1 MSDITFTPIGGGA
14 EIGANCYLVTAGD
27 SQLLLDSGI
36 HPKKEGR
43 EALPKF
49 SLLQRAPEAVLVS
62 HGHIDHCGSVPF
74 VLREFPATACYAT
87 RPTVSIMDRM
97 LHNSVSVMTTLGKER
112 NIPEYP
118 LYTHSDVDYAI
129 RQSAGIEYDQ
139 EFTISRHCPFKAS
152 FQHAGHVLGSAGILL
167 RAEGH
172 TVYYTGDIC
181 LTDQELLGGLQLI
194 DMDVKVDTLIIEST
208 RGAHLDDEERTFTS
222 EIRRFAEEA
231 RKVLNNG
238 GVVLVPAFA
247 LGRTQELLNIIDRLQ
262 ANGELPQVPVYASG
276 LGRAI
281 YEVYDKYTD
290 YLRPEVSLSPLYQF
304 ERIGDV
310 WDPKVS
316 RNLLKEA
323 SIVVATSGMLVENTP
338 SAMIAQEMVQSDK
351 HGVFFVGYL
360 DPDTLGYKL
369 LHANVD
375 DKLVFHTG
383 GKEVAIK
390 LPNRQTFHFSA
401 HAPREDLQH
410 VINRTQPTNVIFVH
424 GDPDAIE
431 WLHANCNGV
440 PNKFTPEIGEAI
452 TLSA

>member
-1 MSDITFTPIGGGA
+1 MSDITFTPIGGAA
-14 EIGANCYLVTAGD
+14 EIGANCFLISRGNNGI
-27 SQLLLDSGI
+27 LLDSGI

-49 SLLQRAPEAVLVS
+49 ELLQSPPEAVVVS

-74 VLREFPATACYAT
+74 LLREFPATPCYAT

-129 RQSAGIEYDQ
+129 RQSAGMEYDR
-139 EFTISRHCPFKAS
+139 EFPVSAHCPFTAS

-172 TVYYTGDIC
+172 TLYYTGDIC
-181 LTDQELLGGLQLI
+181 LTDQELLGGLQII
-194 DMDVKVDTLIIEST
+194 DMDVHVDTLIIEST

-231 RKVLNNG
+231 RKVLEKG

-262 ANGELPQVPVYASG
+262 ANGELPQVPVFASG

-310 WDPKVS
+310 WDPRVT
-316 RNLLKEA
+316 RNLLKQA

-338 SAMIAQEMVQSDK
+338 SAMIAQEMVRHEH
-351 HGVFFVGYL
+351 HGIFFVGYL

-375 DKLVFHTG
+375 DKLVFQTG
-383 GKEVAIK
+383 GNEVAVK

-410 VINRTQPTNVIFVH
+410 VIDKTQPTNVIFVH

-431 WLHANCNGV
+431 WLKANCNGV
-440 PNKFTPEIGEAI
+440 PNKFAPDIGESV
-452 TLSA
+452 TLHA